1 MTKEFKFSLTE
12 KIIIKEIQRPARID
26 LIQIS
31 SLGIEY
37 RVVVW
42 DNSERKAVWVY
53 EDEIES
59 RP

>member
-1 MTKEFKFSLTE
+1 VTKEFKFSLTE